1 MFFLTLYTMGLR
13 LSESLNLTVS
23 DVDSQTMQVHIRDG
37 KGVIHQWI

>member
-1 MFFLTLYTMGLR
+1 MGLR